1 MPNTQSRRIALCGVL
16 AALGVVVLLVGSA
29 LGLGTYAAPMLAC
42 FLLLP
47 ALEEYGPRAALC
59 QYAATA
65 ILALLLVPEPE
76 LLLFYALA
84 LGPYPVL
91 RARLERLRPAAL
103 RWAAKFAFFNAA
115 VALVYALLLLVLS
128 PPGLAAEFA
137 AAGVPYLAAL
147 AVLMNLAF
155 FLCDRAV
162 AALGRAYRLR
172 RRRKRRPPAP

>member
-76 LLLFYALA
+76 LSLFYALA

-137 AAGVPYLAAL
+137 AGLPYLAAL

>member
-76 LLLFYALA
+76 LSLFYALA

-91 RARLERLRPAAL
+91 RARLERLRRRRCAGRPSSPFSTR
-103 RWAAKFAFFNAA
+103 RWR
-115 VALVYALLLLVLS
+115 LS
-128 PPGLAAEFA
+128 MRCSCLCSARPGSLQSLPPPGSLTS
-137 AAGVPYLAAL
+137 
-147 AVLMNLAF
+147 
-155 FLCDRAV
+155 
-162 AALGRAYRLR
+162 R
-172 RRRKRRPPAP
+172 RWPC